1 METTAH
7 WRLTLE
13 VNVNKNA
20 SQPEFPRCMNPD
32 ETSSLSL
39 GAILDVFAFDIENH
53 PERLIALR
61 QPLLDRI
68 AEFVG
73 DMDVDLG
80 APLDH

>member
-1 METTAH
+1 
-7 WRLTLE
+7 
-13 VNVNKNA
+13 
-20 SQPEFPRCMNPD
+20 MNPD